1 MKLNYITLKNFR
13 QYCGEQTIDFATNE
27 DRQVTVIHGVNGAGK
42 TSLCIAL
49 NWCLYGNDFIENKF
63 GQIGE
68 LASKHPLVR
77 ISGDETSVK
86 VGFTY
91 QNEEYWAERK
101 YAKLGKTLFLLKKK
115 GDAHPYR
122 NEDAE
127 DRIQLMIPKEVS
139 VHFFF
144 DGEKINNLALP
155 GSEKDVRDAVCN
167 VLKIEVVQRGITHL
181 ERVAGIYQSELNKE
195 LKKQPPSELQTL
207 RNKKGGLEKKR
218 KKLDKSVAEKRQ
230 EIANARKQIKDID
243 EELEANAESQK
254 LAEDRRKIE
263 GELKQFKHSKS
274 LMQEKIRGLANQGFI
289 PIAKPALDKALEI
302 LDMMEVS
309 NVPEPLLQELLQ
321 QMHCLCGRPI
331 QQESQEHQNLLS
343 LLTKISSS
351 KSTTVVK
358 DTYNDLKYIS
368 RALFKEIS
376 KDLKSALSDNQE
388 LDRKIASH
396 EAYLNG
402 ISEKLKDFKQINVRN
417 LQNDRD
423 RLLTEIGK
431 LEQGIRQNQ
440 DEIGKIDKEIN
451 ELRKKIRAA
460 ETSADKMKKLKRYGE
475 ISEDAFKAMEKI
487 HELFAENMREKVEPK
502 VDNIFKQLVWKSSSF
517 QNVHLSKEFELQVID
532 RFGEQA
538 KPELSAGE
546 RQVLSLAFILA
557 MAQVA
562 AEEMPLNIENEPY
575 PILMDTPF
583 SKLSEE
589 PRRNITKAIPD
600 IAEQLILF
608 VTDTELGVEAKKN
621 LNSRIGK
628 EYHLQFDQ
636 EKSATTI
643 TTIT

>member
-1 MKLNYITLKNFR
+1 M
-13 QYCGEQTIDFATNE
+13 
-27 DRQVTVIHGVNGAGK
+27 
-42 TSLCIAL
+42 
-49 NWCLYGNDFIENKF
+49 
-63 GQIGE
+63 
-68 LASKHPLVR
+68 
-77 ISGDETSVK
+77 
-86 VGFTY
+86 
-91 QNEEYWAERK
+91 
-101 YAKLGKTLFLLKKK
+101 
-115 GDAHPYR
+115 
-122 NEDAE
+122 
-127 DRIQLMIPKEVS
+127 
-139 VHFFF
+139 
-144 DGEKINNLALP
+144 
-155 GSEKDVRDAVCN
+155 
-167 VLKIEVVQRGITHL
+167 
-181 ERVAGIYQSELNKE
+181 
-195 LKKQPPSELQTL
+195 
-207 RNKKGGLEKKR
+207 
-218 KKLDKSVAEKRQ
+218 
-230 EIANARKQIKDID
+230 
-243 EELEANAESQK
+243 
-254 LAEDRRKIE
+254 
-263 GELKQFKHSKS
+263 
-274 LMQEKIRGLANQGFI
+274 
-289 PIAKPALDKALEI
+289 
-302 LDMMEVS
+302 
-309 NVPEPLLQELLQ
+309 
-321 QMHCLCGRPI
+321 
-331 QQESQEHQNLLS
+331 
-343 LLTKISSS
+343 
-351 KSTTVVK
+351 
-358 DTYNDLKYIS
+358 KYIS